1 MSRDIIP
8 EMYRASFSTPFFWI
22 DDVYV
27 TGALTPKVKNIEYI
41 DLVKNFTLK
50 EAIAHDEYM
59 KNGAVTH
66 LFAHVKK
73 PPNFMICGMLHWI
86 DWLLKNWRL
95 WEILSSKIIIS

>member
-1 MSRDIIP
+1 MQQSRLFLFVLKSVHFHCRCVKYNEFPGRSHFLQYCTGLTFIMSCDIIP
-8 EMYRASFSTPFFWI
+8 EMYKALYSTPFFWI

-59 KNGAVTH
+59 KMVQ
-66 LFAHVKK
+66 
-73 PPNFMICGMLHWI
+73 
-86 DWLLKNWRL
+86 
-95 WEILSSKIIIS
+95 